1 MKKVT
6 LELWYDEGYSTM
18 VLKESIE
25 EMKLGRIDDDW
36 IYLKGRVEENVNE
49 PAEANAISS

>member
-36 IYLKGRVEENVNE
+36 VYLKGKVEEGVSE